1 MNHPAETSAVAATLG
16 AALASVFADGH
27 IDPSTQIAMH
37 WNIHGEPDR
46 FAGKLE
52 ALLLLPGLMLLI
64 TLLLLAISRS
74 KAGRHTRKENPAA
87 WLAGWTGGF
96 LVMLSVHL
104 AILWNAI
111 SQQSEFAGLSPV
123 LAVVALVL
131 IWLGNALPKTRP
143 NPFVGVRTASTLAD
157 RGAWGTS
164 NRFAGWT
171 FVLTGLA
178 TLAML
183 VSGHPEFAIQVLVAG
198 LLVSALVSI
207 LIGRLTRP
215 R

>member
-1 MNHPAETSAVAATLG
+1 
-16 AALASVFADGH
+16 
-27 IDPSTQIAMH
+27 MH

-46 FAGKLE
+46 YAGKLE
-52 ALLLLPGLMLLI
+52 ALLLLPGLMLFI
-64 TLLLLAISRS
+64 TLVFLAIGRS
-74 KAGRHTRKENPAA
+74 KAGRHTRKVNPAA

-104 AILWNAI
+104 TILWNGI

-143 NPFVGVRTASTLAD
+143 NPFVGIRTASTLAD
-157 RGAWGTS
+157 RGAWGAS

-183 VSGHPEFAIQVLVAG
+183 ASGHPEFAIQLLVAG
-198 LLVSALVSI
+198 LLVSAFVSI
-207 LIGRLTRP
+207 LIGRFTRP

>member
-1 MNHPAETSAVAATLG
+1 LKHPTETSAVVGIKAAGLG
-16 AALASVFADGH
+16 SILAYGQ
-27 IDPSTQIAMH
+27 IDPGARIAMH

-46 FAGKLE
+46 YAGRLE

-74 KAGRHTRKENPAA
+74 KAGHRTREENPAA
-87 WLAGWTGGF
+87 WLAGWSGGF
-96 LVMLSVHL
+96 LVLLSVHL

-111 SQQSEFAGLSPV
+111 SPQDGFAGVSPV
-123 LAVVALVL
+123 IAVASLVL
-131 IWLGNALPKTRP
+131 IWIGNALPKTRP
-143 NPFVGVRTASTLAD
+143 NPFVGVRTAATLAD
-157 RGAWGTS
+157 RGVWGTS

-183 VSGHPEFAIQVLVAG
+183 ASGRPEFAIQVLVAG

-207 LIGRLTRP
+207 LIGRFTRP

>member
-1 MNHPAETSAVAATLG
+1 MKHPTETSAVVGTLAT
-16 AALASVFADGH
+16 AVVSVLAYGH
-27 IDPSTQIAMH
+27 IDPSAQIAMH

-46 FAGKLE
+46 YAGRLE
-52 ALLLLPGLMLLI
+52 ALLLLPSLMLLT
-64 TLLLLAISRS
+64 TLMFLAISRS
-74 KAGRHTRKENPAA
+74 KAGRRTREENPAA

-111 SQQSEFAGLSPV
+111 SQQSEFAGLSAV

-143 NPFVGVRTASTLAD
+143 NPFVGVRTASTLAN

-178 TLAML
+178 TLAMI
-183 VSGHPEFAIQVLVAG
+183 VSGHPELAIQVLVAG
-198 LLVSALVSI
+198 LLVSALVPI
-207 LIGRLTRP
+207 LIGRLTRQQ
-215 R
+215 